1 MKHAHR
7 RFRMAAHAFVIW
19 RLGTAEGWDISIAD
33 IARVTGI
40 DRGTVRKI
48 ARADDERLLDWLDR
62 RTRGASSAG
71 IARLYGVTSAKVRV
85 ATNRVR
91 EADSRESGEDTS
103 GGYWGGAA

>member
-1 MKHAHR
+1 MTHISQTPSLTPATSSAPER
-7 RFRMAAHAFVIW
+7 AGA
-19 RLGTAEGWDISIAD
+19 GTKG
-33 IARVTGI
+33 RT
-40 DRGTVRKI
+40 
-48 ARADDERLLDWLDR
+48 DDERLLDWLDR
-62 RTRGASSAG
+62 RPRGASSAD